1 MLWLARKEWRR
12 WVGQLAAIFYL
23 LTLAAPVT
31 AVALSADP
39 THSHCLKEVHALVSD
54 YQSADH
60 SDHHHSV
67 PANQPSDQSQ
77 NCCGLFGVTAIAP
90 AFVIAVVPPVV
101 AACITFILS
110 EDLFGRG
117 FDRIDR
123 PPRSLL
129 SL

>member
-1 MLWLARKEWRR
+1 M
-12 WVGQLAAIFYL
+12 VAAFYL
-23 LTLAAPVT
+23 LALVAP
-31 AVALSADP
+31 AVAVTLSVDP
-39 THSHCLKEVHALVSD
+39 SRAHCLDEIQAVASHHH
-54 YQSADH
+54 SADH
-60 SDHHHSV
+60 ADHHHSPPV
-67 PANQPSDQSQ
+67 DPPRDQNQ

-90 AFVIAVVPPVV
+90 AFVITVVPPVV
-101 AACITFILS
+101 AAGIAFTVS

>member
-1 MLWLARKEWRR
+1 MLWIARKEWRR
-12 WVGQLAAIFYL
+12 WVGLLAANFYL
-23 LTLAAPVT
+23 LTLAIPVT

-39 THSHCLKEVHALVSD
+39 AHSHCLKEVHALVSD
-54 YQSADH
+54 HQSADH

-67 PANQPSDQSQ
+67 PVNQPSDQSQ

-90 AFVIAVVPPVV
+90 AFVITDMRMVV
-101 AACITFILS
+101 AASITLAPS
-110 EDLFGRG
+110 ENLLGLG

>member
-1 MLWLARKEWRR
+1 MLWLARKKWHR
-12 WVGQLAAIFYL
+12 WVGLLAATFYV

-39 THSHCLKEVHALVSD
+39 THSHCLKEVHALVSHH
-54 YQSADH
+54 QSADH

-67 PANQPSDQSQ
+67 PANPQSDQSQ

-90 AFVIAVVPPVV
+90 TFVITVVPPVV
-101 AACITFILS
+101 AASIAFTVS

-129 SL
+129 SF

>member
-1 MLWLARKEWRR
+1 MLWIARKEWRR
-12 WVGQLAAIFYL
+12 WVGLLAATFYL
-23 LTLAAPVT
+23 LTLVAPVT
-31 AVALSADP
+31 AVALSVDL
-39 THSHCLKEVHALVSD
+39 THSHCLKEIHALVSD
-54 YQSADH
+54 HQSGDH

-90 AFVIAVVPPVV
+90 TFVITDIPVVV
-101 AACITFILS
+101 AASITLAPS
-110 EDLFGRG
+110 ENLLGRG

>member
-1 MLWLARKEWRR
+1 MSWIARKEWRR
-12 WVGQLAAIFYL
+12 WAGLLVAVFYL
-23 LTLAAPVT
+23 LTLATPVT

-39 THSHCLKEVHALVSD
+39 THSHCLKEVHALVSQH
-54 YQSADH
+54 QSADH

-67 PANQPSDQSQ
+67 PVNQPSDQSQ

-90 AFVIAVVPPVV
+90 AFVTTVMPMVV
-101 AACITFILS
+101 AAGITFAPSGNL
-110 EDLFGRG
+110 LGRG

>member
-90 AFVIAVVPPVV
+90 AFVITDIPVV
-101 AACITFILS
+101 GAASVTLAPS
-110 EDLFGRG
+110 ENLLGRG

-123 PPRSLL
+123 PPRSPLFL
-129 SL
+129 

>member
-77 NCCGLFGVTAIAP
+77 NCCGLFGVTAMAP
-90 AFVIAVVPPVV
+90 AFVITDMPVVV
-101 AACITFILS
+101 AASITLAPS
-110 EDLFGRG
+110 KNLLGRG

>member
-1 MLWLARKEWRR
+1 MLWLARKKWRR
-12 WVGQLAAIFYL
+12 WVGLLAATFYM

-39 THSHCLKEVHALVSD
+39 THSHCLKEVHALVSHH
-54 YQSADH
+54 QSADH

-67 PANQPSDQSQ
+67 PANPQSDQSQ

-90 AFVIAVVPPVV
+90 TFVITVVPPVV
-101 AACITFILS
+101 AAGIAFTVS

>member
-1 MLWLARKEWRR
+1 MLWLARNKWHR
-12 WVGQLAAIFYL
+12 WVGLLAATFYL

-31 AVALSADP
+31 AATLSADL
-39 THSHCLKEVHALVSD
+39 THSHCLKEVHDLVNHH
-54 YQSADH
+54 QSADH
-60 SDHHHSV
+60 SDHHHSAPV
-67 PANQPSDQSQ
+67 NHPGDQSQ

-90 AFVIAVVPPVV
+90 AFVITVVPPVV
-101 AACITFILS
+101 ATSITLALS
-110 EDLFGRG
+110 EDLSGRG

>member
-1 MLWLARKEWRR
+1 MLWIARKGWRR
-12 WVGQLAAIFYL
+12 LVGQLAATFYL

-31 AVALSADP
+31 AVALSAD
-39 THSHCLKEVHALVSD
+39 SHCLKEVHALVSD
-54 YQSADH
+54 HQSADH

-90 AFVIAVVPPVV
+90 AFVITDMPVVV
-101 AACITFILS
+101 AASITLAPS
-110 EDLFGRG
+110 QNLLGRG

>member
-1 MLWLARKEWRR
+1 MLWIARKGWRR
-12 WVGQLAAIFYL
+12 LVGQLAATFYL

-31 AVALSADP
+31 AVALSAD
-39 THSHCLKEVHALVSD
+39 SHCLKEVHALVSD
-54 YQSADH
+54 HQSADH

-67 PANQPSDQSQ
+67 PANPQSDQSQ

-90 AFVIAVVPPVV
+90 TFVITVVPPVV
-101 AACITFILS
+101 AAGIAFTVS

>member
-1 MLWLARKEWRR
+1 MLWLARKKWRR
-12 WVGQLAAIFYL
+12 WVGLLAATFYM
-23 LTLAAPVT
+23 
-31 AVALSADP
+31 
-39 THSHCLKEVHALVSD
+39 
-54 YQSADH
+54 
-60 SDHHHSV
+60 HSV
-67 PANQPSDQSQ
+67 PANPQSDQSQ

-90 AFVIAVVPPVV
+90 TFVITVVPPVV
-101 AACITFILS
+101 AAGIAFTVS